1 MSSRWPVVDSE
12 TLLTPSTN
20 EAVHLKMNAA
30 VMNMAFMF
38 GAMQVAKRIPF
49 DDHPEYVRYA
59 QLGYATAQLLCLA
72 VYYFCSV
79 QVRGRI

>member
-1 MSSRWPVVDSE
+1 
-12 TLLTPSTN
+12 
-20 EAVHLKMNAA
+20 
-30 VMNMAFMF
+30 MNMAFMF